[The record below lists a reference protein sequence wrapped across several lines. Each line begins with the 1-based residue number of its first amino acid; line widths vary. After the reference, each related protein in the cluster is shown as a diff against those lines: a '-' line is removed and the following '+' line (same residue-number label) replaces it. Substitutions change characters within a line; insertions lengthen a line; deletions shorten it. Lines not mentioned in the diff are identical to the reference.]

1 MHRKSKKVAW
11 MSGLVTGLQN
21 RVQRFESAS
30 DLSKNRCLVNAEQRF
45 VVLDTIEKVKVI
57 LEEFMG
63 PSDRK

>member
-1 MHRKSKKVAW
+1 
-11 MSGLVTGLQN
+11 LVY
-21 RVQRFESAS
+21 
-30 DLSKNRCLVNAEQRF
+30 AEQRF